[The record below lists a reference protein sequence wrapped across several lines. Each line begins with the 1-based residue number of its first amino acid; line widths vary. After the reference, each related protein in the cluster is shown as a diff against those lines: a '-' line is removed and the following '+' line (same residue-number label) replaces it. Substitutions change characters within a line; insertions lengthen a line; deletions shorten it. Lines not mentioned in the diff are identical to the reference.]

1 MYSVRQRCGS
11 ELARE
16 SSGANASADLVSCVP
31 DSAMASAMAF
41 AETSGLPFREVMNK
55 SRYVGRTFIQPTRE
69 LRQLAVVK
77 KFAPL
82 SENVAGKRI
91 ILVDDSIVRGNTMQ
105 VCHNV
110 HVQHMYSTVHARILL
125 SLLQPRE
132 CSP

>member
-1 MYSVRQRCGS
+1 MVYSVRQRCGA
-11 ELARE
+11 ELALE
-16 SSGANASADLVSCVP
+16 SGPTNADLVSCVP
-31 DSAMASAMAF
+31 DSAMAAAMAF
-41 AETSGLPFREVMNK
+41 AETAKLPFREVMNK

-105 VCHNV
+105 VLINTMPSFNTFV
-110 HVQHMYSTVHARILL
+110 I
-125 SLLQPRE
+125 
-132 CSP
+132 